1 MQPLTLTSPDLSH
14 VLESLYALQRH
25 GIKLGLEHTYRL
37 LEFLGHPQK
46 DLTLIHI
53 AGTNGKGSTCSY
65 IDSILRTDG
74 KKVGLYTS
82 PHLIRFNERIRVNGI
97 PIEDHEII
105 AFMEHAGATI
115 KEIESTFFET
125 TTAMALDHFKR
136 HSVDVAVIETGLGG
150 RLDST
155 NVIKPD
161 LIVITPISMDHMEI
175 LGNTIEKIA
184 EEKAGIIKEKTPV
197 ISVGQSKTVQK
208 ILYGKAQEKN
218 TSITVAKSPSDIQI
232 KTDCTE
238 FLYDGTNYRT
248 SLIGEHQAE
257 NAALAIA
264 TIQQYNPHFNNENIK
279 VGLNTLFWPGRMQKL
294 SERIYYDVAHNE
306 DGIKMALK
314 SVHTLFPNKPF
325 YGLFCLKGEKELDRI
340 GEYISGKFDRLLVSC
355 DKKGFLL
362 DTHQLSKKLA
372 LLGIHNE
379 PVESITVG
387 IKKIKQIIKGSGV
400 ALIFGTHYI
409 AEEIFLEF
417 EISFD
422 TGVI

>member
-1 MQPLTLTSPDLSH
+1 MQPPTLTSPDLSN
-14 VLESLYALQRH
+14 VIESLYALQRD
-25 GIKLGLEHTYRL
+25 GIKLGLEHTHRL

-53 AGTNGKGSTCSY
+53 AGTNGKGSTCAY
-65 IDSILRTDG
+65 IDSILRANG

-105 AFMEHAGATI
+105 SFMALAGPTI

-125 TTAMALDHFKR
+125 TTVMALNHFKR

-161 LIVITPISMDHMEI
+161 LIVITSISMDHMEI

-197 ISVGQSKTVQK
+197 ISAGQSKTVQK
-208 ILYGKAQEKN
+208 ILYDKAQEKN
-218 TSITVAKSPSDIQI
+218 TSIIIAKSPSDIQM

-238 FLYDGTNYRT
+238 FRYGRRNYRT
-248 SLIGEHQAE
+248 SLIGEHQAA
-257 NAALAIA
+257 NAALAIEA
-264 TIQQYNPHFNNENIK
+264 IQQYNPNLNNEIIET
-279 VGLNTLFWPGRMQKL
+279 GLNTLFWPGRMQKL
-294 SERIYYDVAHNE
+294 SEQIYYDVAHNE

-314 SVHTLFPNKPF
+314 SIRTLFPNNPF
-325 YGLFCLKGEKELDRI
+325 YGLFCLKGEKELDQI
-340 GEYISGKFDRLLVSC
+340 GEYISGKFDRLFVSS
-355 DKKGFLL
+355 DKKGLL
-362 DTHQLSKKLA
+362 LETHQLSKRLT

-379 PVESITVG
+379 PVESIIVG
-387 IKKIKQIIKGSGV
+387 IKKIKQIIKGNGV

-409 AEEIFLEF
+409 AKEIFVEF

>member
-1 MQPLTLTSPDLSH
+1 MTSPDLSH
-14 VLESLYALQRH
+14 ILKSLYELQRH
-25 GIKLGLEHTYRL
+25 GIKLGLEHTHRL
-37 LEFLGHPQK
+37 LEFLGDPHK

-53 AGTNGKGSTCSY
+53 AGTNGKGSTCAY
-65 IDSILRTDG
+65 IDSILRADG
-74 KKVGLYTS
+74 KKIGLYTS
-82 PHLIRFNERIRVNGI
+82 PHLIRFNERIKVNGI
-97 PIEDHEII
+97 PIADHEII
-105 AFMEHAGATI
+105 AFMEHAGSTI

-161 LIVITPISMDHMEI
+161 LVVITSISMDHMEI

-184 EEKAGIIKEKTPV
+184 KEKAGIIKEKVPV
-197 ISVGQSKTVQK
+197 ISVAHSETVQK
-208 ILYGKAQEKN
+208 ILCDKAQEKN
-218 TSITVAKSPSDIQI
+218 TSITVAKSPSKIQLRI
-232 KTDCTE
+232 DCTE
-238 FLYDGTNYRT
+238 FCYDGTDYRT
-248 SLIGEHQAE
+248 SLVGEHQAA
-257 NAALAIA
+257 NAALAIEVV
-264 TIQQYNPHFNNENIK
+264 QQYNPLLNNEMIK
-279 VGLNTLFWPGRMQKL
+279 TGLDTLCWPGRMQKL
-294 SERIYYDVAHNE
+294 SDRIYYDVAHNE

-314 SVHTLFPNKPF
+314 SVHALFPNKPF
-325 YGLFCLKGEKELDRI
+325 YGLFCLKGEKELDQI
-340 GEYISGKFDRLLVSC
+340 GKYIFGKFDRLLVSS
-355 DKKGFLL
+355 DKNGLLL
-362 DTHQLSKKLA
+362 DTHQLSKKLT

-379 PVESITVG
+379 PVESIIAG
-387 IKKIKQIIKGSGV
+387 IKKIKKIIRGSGV

>member
-1 MQPLTLTSPDLSH
+1 MQPPTLTSPDLSH
-14 VLESLYALQRH
+14 VLESLYALQRQ
-25 GIKLGLEHTYRL
+25 GIKLGLEHTHRL
-37 LEFLGHPQK
+37 LEFLGNPQK

-53 AGTNGKGSTCSY
+53 AGTNGKGSTCAY
-65 IDSILRTDG
+65 IDSILRADG
-74 KKVGLYTS
+74 KKIGLYTS

-105 AFMEHAGATI
+105 AFMEHTGATI

-161 LIVITPISMDHMEI
+161 LIVITSISMDHMEI

-184 EEKAGIIKEKTPV
+184 DEKAGIIKENIPV
-197 ISVGQSKTVQK
+197 ISVGHSKTVQK
-208 ILYGKAQEKN
+208 ILHGKAREKN
-218 TSITVAKSPSDIQI
+218 TSITVAKSPSDIQLR
-232 KTDCTE
+232 TDYTE
-238 FLYDGTNYRT
+238 FRYDGTYYRT

-264 TIQQYNPHFNNENIK
+264 SIQQYNPLLNNEIIES
-279 VGLNTLFWPGRMQKL
+279 GLNTLCWPGRMQKL
-294 SERIYYDVAHNE
+294 SDRIYYDVAHNE
-306 DGIKMALK
+306 DGIKMAFK
-314 SVHTLFPNKPF
+314 SVHALFPNKPF

-340 GEYISGKFDRLLVSC
+340 GEYISGKFDRLFVSS

-362 DTHQLSKKLA
+362 DTHQLSKKLT

-379 PVESITVG
+379 PVESIMVG
-387 IKKIKQIIKGSGV
+387 IKKIKQIIRGSGI

-409 AEEIFLEF
+409 AEEILLEF

>member
-1 MQPLTLTSPDLSH
+1 MTSSDLSH
-14 VLESLYALQRH
+14 ILKSLYELQRH
-25 GIKLGLEHTYRL
+25 GIKLGLEHTHRL
-37 LEFLGHPQK
+37 LEFLGDPHK

-53 AGTNGKGSTCSY
+53 AGTNGKGSTCAY
-65 IDSILRTDG
+65 IDSILRADG
-74 KKVGLYTS
+74 KKIGLYTS
-82 PHLIRFNERIRVNGI
+82 PHLIRFNERIRVNGL
-97 PIEDHEII
+97 PIEDYEII
-105 AFMEHAGATI
+105 AFMEHAGTTI

-161 LIVITPISMDHMEI
+161 LIVITSISMDHMDI

-184 EEKAGIIKEKTPV
+184 EEKAGIIKDNIPV
-197 ISVGQSKTVQK
+197 ISVDHSKTIQK
-208 ILYGKAQEKN
+208 ILCRKAQEKN
-218 TSITVAKSPSDIQI
+218 TSITIAKSPSDIRMRV
-232 KTDCTE
+232 DCTE
-238 FLYDGTNYRT
+238 FCYDGTYYRT
-248 SLIGEHQAE
+248 SLVGEHQAA

-264 TIQQYNPHFNNENIK
+264 ATQRYNPLLNNEMIET
-279 VGLNTLFWPGRMQKL
+279 GLNTLCWPGRMQKL
-294 SERIYYDVAHNE
+294 SDRIYYDVAHNE
-306 DGIKMALK
+306 DGIKMAFK
-314 SVHTLFPNKPF
+314 SVHALFPNKPF

-340 GEYISGKFDRLLVSC
+340 GKYISGKFDRLLVSS
-355 DKKGFLL
+355 DKKGLLL
-362 DTHQLSKKLA
+362 DTHQLSTKLT

-379 PVESITVG
+379 PVESIIVG
-387 IKKIKQIIKGSGV
+387 IKKIKQIIRGSGV